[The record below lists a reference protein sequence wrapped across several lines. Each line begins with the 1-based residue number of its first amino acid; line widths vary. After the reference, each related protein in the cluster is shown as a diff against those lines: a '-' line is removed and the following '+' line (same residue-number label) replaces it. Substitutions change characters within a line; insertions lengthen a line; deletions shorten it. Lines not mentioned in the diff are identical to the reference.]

1 MKKFS
6 HIIYALLISIFPLL
20 GLANDPKEGKDAEK
34 NGETTLTDKTEMS
47 VQIDSRENHTE
58 TAVSSKEQLMEI
70 NKGPDMKHKDP
81 IDEQMK
87 TKVYLDVFEKAG
99 VITVDDVNYKNGFLE
114 IKPSKFL

>member
-47 VQIDSRENHTE
+47 VQIDSPENHTE

-70 NKGPDMKHKDP
+70 NKDSIQQEETNIDNLSKFNYLFYFIYKHKYKDKVL
-81 IDEQMK
+81 IEQ
-87 TKVYLDVFEKAG
+87 E
-99 VITVDDVNYKNGFLE
+99 LE
-114 IKPSKFL
+114 DTR